1 MLHKMRVLL
10 LVCITAVLAA
20 CGGGGDSL
28 DLTGN
33 WAGTSSGVLNGTKVS
48 GTGTWRIVQ
57 SGTNFSGISV
67 GDNGTTST
75 ISGTVNGNT
84 VSGISAPSNPN
95 NCSSQFVLNYSN
107 NTLTGQAVT
116 IDCSVYFAADVVLRR

>member
-1 MLHKMRVLL
+1 MFRRLFV
-10 LVCITAVLAA
+10 IGAISVLAA
-20 CGGGGDSL
+20 CGGGGGDSL
-28 DLTGN
+28 DLTGT
-33 WAGTSSGVLNGTKVS
+33 WTGTSSGVLNGTRVS
-48 GTGTWRIVQ
+48 GTGTWRVTQ
-57 SGTNFSGISV
+57 SGSNFSGISI

-84 VSGISAPSNPN
+84 VTGISAPSNPN

-116 IDCSVYFAADVVLRR
+116 IDCTVFFAADIVLRR